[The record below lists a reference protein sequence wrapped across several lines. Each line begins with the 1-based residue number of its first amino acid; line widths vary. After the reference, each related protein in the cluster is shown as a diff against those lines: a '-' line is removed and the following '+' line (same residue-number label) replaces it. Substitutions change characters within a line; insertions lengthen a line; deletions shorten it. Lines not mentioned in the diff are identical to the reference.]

1 MPFRA
6 EGTVPAQ
13 VIVCVEA
20 ERLEKAD
27 GSTRGADPM
36 ARTSAL
42 S

>member
-1 MPFRA
+1 MPFNA
-6 EGTVPAQ
+6 EVTVPAQ

-27 GSTRGADPM
+27 ASTRGADPM